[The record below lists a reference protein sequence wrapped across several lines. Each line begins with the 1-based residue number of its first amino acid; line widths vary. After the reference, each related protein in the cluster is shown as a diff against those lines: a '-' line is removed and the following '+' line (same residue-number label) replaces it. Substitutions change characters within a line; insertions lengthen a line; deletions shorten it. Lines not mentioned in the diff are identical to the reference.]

1 MKKIKKL
8 AAIVFIT
15 CLTILLLS
23 VMLEWG
29 NSAFFA
35 FSKGEDI
42 VRNAEICF
50 YGRMWN
56 IGEGAVKYAQS
67 CQNTFMD
74 SAINLTRLPIIFSVI
89 TLAISNTVERNK
101 EKIKDQVKLR
111 KEKAGTQIDKFQS
124 ESIRRLEEAK
134 IYVTSNISE
143 IKENPRTKEITKEMQ
158 NIQKK
163 SSASIKDWYKRIKLS
178 TIYIRDKGQNEPF
191 DRTRISSFSNSEDY
205 AVLTII
211 TIGCP
216 ALLVLSI
223 YIFGYNIFPL
233 FSIGVFAIW

>member
-1 MKKIKKL
+1 
-8 AAIVFIT
+8 
-15 CLTILLLS
+15 
-23 VMLEWG
+23 
-29 NSAFFA
+29 
-35 FSKGEDI
+35 
-42 VRNAEICF
+42 
-50 YGRMWN
+50 
-56 IGEGAVKYAQS
+56 
-67 CQNTFMD
+67 
-74 SAINLTRLPIIFSVI
+74 
-89 TLAISNTVERNK
+89 
-101 EKIKDQVKLR
+101 VKLR
-111 KEKAGTQIDKFQS
+111 KEKAGTQIDKCQS
-124 ESIRRLEEAK
+124 ESIKRLEEAK

-191 DRTRISSFSNSEDY
+191 DRTKISSFSNSEDY

-233 FSIGVFAIW
+233 FSIGVFAIFSFFTYCFIVMGLNKPHEKTGLVNNFRNHYFYEFWGRALDWKQKTGR